1 MPDLNRTKR
10 NLAGGIHLWIVI
22 ILALL
27 QITGCAETALE
38 QEDDFLI
45 RVGDRIVTVDDF
57 LKAFENVKN
66 AYPHHV
72 IQDSKIIKRA
82 QLRLL
87 NQMTE
92 EMLLLER
99 AEELQV
105 VIPDSEF
112 EKALKNIKEDYPEG
126 VFDQMLLEYAVSY
139 RFWKERLK
147 VRLLMEKVV
156 ARELADR
163 ITISAEDIS
172 SYYKR
177 FYHDNDVI
185 SSLTDE
191 ASKDINEMIV
201 NQLRREKAEQVYQ
214 SWLKELREKY
224 QVEINQ
230 AKWKAV
236 CG

>member
-1 MPDLNRTKR
+1 MSDSKRTKL
-10 NLAGGIHLWIVI
+10 NFNDGVLFWAVIMLGLLLAV
-22 ILALL
+22 
-27 QITGCAETALE
+27 GCAETKVD

-45 RVGDRIVTVDDF
+45 RVGNRIVTADDF

-72 IQDSKIIKRA
+72 IRDSETIKSA

-87 NQMTE
+87 NQMAE

-99 AEELQV
+99 AEELQI

-112 EKALKNIKEDYPEG
+112 EKALKNIKQDYPEG

-147 VRLLMEKVV
+147 IRLLMEKVV
-156 ARELADR
+156 ARDLADR
-163 ITISAEDIS
+163 ITISTEDIS

-177 FYHDNDVI
+177 HYHDNDVI
-185 SSLTDE
+185 SNLTDE
-191 ASKDINEMIV
+191 KSKDINEMII

-214 SWLKELREKY
+214 SWLQKLREKY

-230 AKWKAV
+230 DKWKAV